1 MKNIT
6 FETYDV
12 PLPSSVEAYEPALF
26 ETAPGASRELH
37 LAGDPVNTTEVTLGH
52 SVETQSLNF
61 KMSDKCDSFATG
73 IPAVVG
79 PVDTIDLAF
88 QKLGIRPGTYNV
100 PIAPPRAPEAKDV
113 RLYGTDITTYQ
124 SIALDNGFITLD
136 MIELKYVNYPRIT
149 EFITDLAEK
158 NQLPYSQ
165 VKLIGVYEPVPL
177 HLAYDLKLDPVT
189 GKLRYRLRPRGLK
202 EEKQFVRIAYARVRL
217 TDQIIYNTYPVT

>member
-1 MKNIT
+1 MKNID
-6 FETYDV
+6 FETYGV
-12 PLPSSVEAYEPALF
+12 TLPEGVEVSAVALF

-52 SVETQSLNF
+52 SVTTQSLNF
-61 KMSDKCDSFATG
+61 KMSDKCDSFAAG
-73 IPAVVG
+73 IPAVAG
-79 PVDTIDLAF
+79 PVETEELKF
-88 QKLGIRPGTYNV
+88 QKLGIKTSTYDV
-100 PIAPPRAPEAKDV
+100 PVSPPQAPEAKNI
-113 RLYGTDITTYQ
+113 RLYATDITTYQ
-124 SIALDNGFITLD
+124 SIALDNAFITLD

-189 GKLRYRLRPRGLK
+189 GKLRYRLRPRGSN
-202 EEKQFVRIAYARVRL
+202 EERQFVRIAYARVRL